1 MDRFDVRVLKLV
13 QGGDGF
19 AVAPDGRAMFIAGAL
34 PGELVSCVLS
44 QEKKNFLRAEILEIL
59 EPSPDHVVPA
69 CPYYGRCGGCNLMH
83 LASASQAS
91 AKRSIVFEN
100 LRRIGGLE
108 HDDSL
113 FGESDSE
120 NDSKYP
126 YWGYRSRVRFHVDT
140 ETGMVGFLGSG
151 GTELVDIR
159 QCPVLVPSLDA
170 LLGAG
175 RDELVRRAHAPMSS
189 EKHGKSGN
197 SGKHGKLG
205 MGRED
210 RRSRSSGIVSPR
222 YAEIPVFAGDS
233 ELSFDS
239 DIVQATVAGKVFS
252 VDSSV
257 FFQSNRFMLPGL
269 VSFVM
274 EQVAGS
280 RVMDL
285 YSGVGTFSAFLERMN
300 LEVVAVERDPRCLE
314 LARCNLVRT
323 DFFTDAVERWGVGRH
338 PSVDTVVVDPPRVG
352 LDAEVPRMI
361 ASWRPGRIV
370 YVSCDSVTLARDL
383 RKFIQQGYSPIR
395 VKVFDF
401 YPQTFHQET
410 VLVLDRG

>member
-1 MDRFDVRVLKLV
+1 MDRFDVRVRKLV

-34 PGELVSCVLS
+34 PGELVSCALS
-44 QEKKNFLRAEILEIL
+44 QEKKNFLRAEVLEVL
-59 EPSPDHVVPA
+59 EPSPDRVVPA

-91 AKRSIVFEN
+91 AKRTIVFEN
-100 LRRIGGLE
+100 LRRIGGFE
-108 HDDSL
+108 HNDSL
-113 FGESDSE
+113 FNESNLENGSE
-120 NDSKYP
+120 CPS
-126 YWGYRSRVRFHVDT
+126 WGYRSRARFHVDA
-140 ETGMVGFLGSG
+140 ETGTVGFLGSG

-159 QCPVLVPSLDA
+159 QCPVLVPSLET
-170 LLGAG
+170 LLDAG
-175 RDELVRRAHAPMSS
+175 RDKLVRQARASVS
-189 EKHGKSGN
+189 GKTERNGKS
-197 SGKHGKLG
+197 
-205 MGRED
+205 REE
-210 RRSRSSGIVSPR
+210 RRSRFSGIVSQR

-233 ELSFDS
+233 ELSFGS
-239 DIVQATVAGKVFS
+239 GIVHAAVAGKVFS

-257 FFQSNRFMLPGL
+257 FFQSNRFVLPGL
-269 VSFVM
+269 VAFVM
-274 EQVAGS
+274 DQVVGP

-285 YSGVGTFSAFLERMN
+285 YSGVGTFSAFLEKMD

-314 LARCNLVRT
+314 LARRNLVRT
-323 DFFTDAVERWGVGRH
+323 DFFTGEVERWGVGRH
-338 PSVDTVVVDPPRVG
+338 PAVDTVVVDPPRVG

-361 ASWRPGRIV
+361 ASWRPERIV

-383 RKFIQQGYSPIR
+383 RKFIQRGYSPVR